1 MLPLYGGADFAIPFP
16 PVCGSADNPPPVL
29 SAKISASVLFRSYST
44 SPFGNRIW
52 RKKTAHTI
60 KNLPFKNPKPFPRD
74 SVPYPDRGMWS
85 KYLPFGKTAT
95 PPPYLG
101 GTHTP
106 VPPFAETF
114 HVSAVSGSKGVTPL
128 AEFEIRTAE
137 QMRRLPE
144 GQGLKTLL
152 EQSLK
157 KIKYSS
163 CRSRSFSAG
172 NHCRANPSSPL
183 PKAVNKWA
191 SQAVSAYHSV
201 RWSQCA

>member
-60 KNLPFKNPKPFPRD
+60 KNLPFKNLKTFLRD
-74 SVPYPDRGMWS
+74 SVPYPDRGMIPLYPHLQ
-85 KYLPFGKTAT
+85 KHKMFLRYR
-95 PPPYLG
+95 
-101 GTHTP
+101 
-106 VPPFAETF
+106 VP
-114 HVSAVSGSKGVTPL
+114 GVTPL

-172 NHCRANPSSPL
+172 NHCRASPSSPL

>member
-60 KNLPFKNPKPFPRD
+60 KNLPFKN
-74 SVPYPDRGMWS
+74 
-85 KYLPFGKTAT
+85 LKTFFT
-95 PPPYLG
+95 
-101 GTHTP
+101 
-106 VPPFAETF
+106 
-114 HVSAVSGSKGVTPL
+114 

>member
-1 MLPLYGGADFAIPFP
+1 MLPLYGGADSAIPFP

-29 SAKISASVLFRSYST
+29 FAKISAILAVLFRSYST

-60 KNLPFKNPKPFPRD
+60 KNLPFKNTKPFSRD
-74 SVPYPDRGMWS
+74 SVPYPDRGMIPLYPHLQ
-85 KYLPFGKTAT
+85 KHKMFLRYQ
-95 PPPYLG
+95 
-101 GTHTP
+101 
-106 VPPFAETF
+106 V
-114 HVSAVSGSKGVTPL
+114 KGMMPL
-128 AEFEIRTAE
+128 WEIEVRTAE

-157 KIKYSS
+157 WGFCLKCFSY
-163 CRSRSFSAG
+163 RSRSFSAG
-172 NHCRANPSSPL
+172 NHCRANPSLPS

-191 SQAVSAYHSV
+191 SRAISAYHSA

>member
-60 KNLPFKNPKPFPRD
+60 KNLPFKNTKPFSRD
-74 SVPYPDRGMWS
+74 SVPYPDRGMI
-85 KYLPFGKTAT
+85 
-95 PPPYLG
+95 
-101 GTHTP
+101 
-106 VPPFAETF
+106 
-114 HVSAVSGSKGVTPL
+114 PL

-172 NHCRANPSSPL
+172 NHCRASPSSPS
-183 PKAVNKWA
+183 PKAVNK
-191 SQAVSAYHSV
+191 
-201 RWSQCA
+201 